1 MLKLTLPQ
9 LLPASLQKAIV
20 LDTDVV
26 FATDIARLWELF
38 KNFNSEQ
45 ASDPKEL
52 FRAKL
57 VKR

>member
-1 MLKLTLPQ
+1 MYGLLKLTLPQ
-9 LLPASLQKAIV
+9 LLPASLQKTIV

-45 ASDPKEL
+45 ASAPKNYLEQY
-52 FRAKL
+52 
-57 VKR
+57 